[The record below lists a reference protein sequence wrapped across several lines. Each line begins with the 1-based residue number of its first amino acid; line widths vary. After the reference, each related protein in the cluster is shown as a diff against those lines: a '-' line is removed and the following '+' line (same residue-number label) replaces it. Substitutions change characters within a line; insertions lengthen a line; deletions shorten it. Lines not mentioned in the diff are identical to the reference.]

1 MEARLGDVRAEN
13 EMLYASEDRVKRFME
28 EIEHLKGHGRMKDK
42 DIELLNQRNAVLMDE
57 NL

>member
-28 EIEHLKGHGRMKDK
+28 EIENLKGHARMKDK

>member
-28 EIEHLKGHGRMKDK
+28 EIENLKGHGRMKDK

>member
-13 EMLYASEDRVKRFME
+13 EMLYASEDRVKRLME
-28 EIEHLKGHGRMKDK
+28 EIENLKGHGRMKDK